1 MAARSP
7 LSGSTPVN
15 ARSAQAPT
23 TALVFL
29 LLGAG
34 TLMLGALLILAWSG
48 RRSKDGPPEHE
59 PTRFAVPWMWKV
71 MSMVLLLVVGAAL
84 LAAAVIGVRSVPYLP
99 GGVSGAG
106 GGGPSGPAPSS
117 GMRGGFVLPAWLPWT
132 LLAIV
137 VVAIAGGLIAL
148 WLGREDPPEVSNAG
162 ATRAAVEAAIDA
174 LDTEADPRRA
184 VIAAYG
190 AMQRT
195 LSDRGVDR
203 APAEAPREYLE
214 RALVVSRATE
224 PEVRTLTGLF
234 EEARYSTHPI
244 PESFRQVALTA
255 LVSLRGQA

>member
-1 MAARSP
+1 
-7 LSGSTPVN
+7 
-15 ARSAQAPT
+15 
-23 TALVFL
+23 LVIL

-34 TLMLGALLILAWSG
+34 MLMLAALVILAWSG
-48 RRSKDGPPEHE
+48 RRSKDDPPEHE
-59 PTRFAVPWMWKV
+59 PTRFDVPWIWKV
-71 MSMVLLLVVGAAL
+71 MSMVLLLLVGAAL
-84 LAAAVIGVRSVPYLP
+84 LVAAVIGVRSVPY
-99 GGVSGAG
+99 VSGLESGARAG
-106 GGGPSGPAPSS
+106 GASGAAPSS
-117 GMRGGFVLPAWLPWT
+117 GARGGFVLPAWLPWT

-148 WLGREDPPEVSNAG
+148 WLRREDPPEASDDG

-174 LDTEADPRRA
+174 LDTDADPRRA

-195 LSDRGVDR
+195 LSERGVGR
-203 APAEAPREYLE
+203 SPAEAPREYLE

-244 PESFRQVALTA
+244 PERFRQSALTA
-255 LVSLRGQA
+255 LVSLRGRA